1 MPRAHTKYQFFLYD
15 KFIGG
20 QHNIIDTSRKTLI
33 PPSTLYNYV
42 EGVSTC
48 PVDLVAPF
56 YNATKDPDFV
66 NFIINDT
73 DLMLAPKQEGKG
85 DKTILEETLDVSVAC
100 GNLTRTVQKA
110 LKDKTITRNEER
122 LIIKAINEAE
132 KELED
137 LRKKIKGGD

>member
-1 MPRAHTKYQFFLYD
+1 MPRAHTKYQFFLYE

-20 QHNIIDTSRKTLI
+20 QHNIIDTSRKILV
-33 PPSTLYNYV
+33 PASTLYNYA

-56 YNATKDPDFV
+56 YNSTNDPDFL

-73 DLMLAPKQEGKG
+73 DLMLVPKKEGKG
-85 DKTILEETLDVSVAC
+85 EKTVLEETLDVSVAC

-110 LKDKTITRNEER
+110 LKDKEITRNEGR
-122 LIIKAINEAE
+122 LIVKAINEAE

-137 LRKKIKGGD
+137 LRKKID